1 MLLERYAPWPAQVPV
16 VQRPSPPPTSGDEI
30 VVTFIG
36 HATFLIQT
44 SAGNIITDPVFA
56 ERAGPFG
63 RTGPRRVR
71 PPGIRFEH
79 LPPIARTPES
89 QSLRPLRSGNTAGV
103 AAPRSSAHRDTAGKR
118 DAAAIGRR
126 DSDRRTRLVQRM
138 PAEMSA
144 MRGAQTLDPAV
155 TSGRELEITATQA
168 QHFSARTPFDR
179 NRALWGGFMIT
190 IDEQQICF
198 AGDSGYGPHFLE
210 VGRRFPRIDLA
221 LIPIGAYEPRWFMKD
236 IHMNPEEAVQAH
248 MDVGARR
255 SIGMHFGT
263 FRLTTE
269 GSNEP
274 VAALGRARS
283 AAGIDDAAFT
293 TLDVGESARL

>member
-1 MLLERYAPWPAQVPV
+1 VRFEDLPPISTVLLSHNHYDHCDRWTLGMLAKRCDP
-16 VQRPSPPPTSGDEI
+16 I
-30 VVTFIG
+30 VVTP
-36 HATFLIQT
+36 L
-44 SAGNIITDPVFA
+44 GN
-56 ERAGPFG
+56 E
-63 RTGPRRVR
+63 
-71 PPGIRFEH
+71 
-79 LPPIARTPES
+79 
-89 QSLRPLRSGNTAGV
+89 
-103 AAPRSSAHRDTAGKR
+103 
-118 DAAAIGRR
+118 
-126 DSDRRTRLVQRM
+126 RLVTSTGIKRVEALDWWQQAGSAPFPITLT
-138 PAEMSA
+138 PA
-144 MRGAQTLDPAV
+144 R
-155 TSGRELEITATQA
+155 
-168 QHFSARTPFDR
+168 HFSARTPFDR

-190 IDEQQICF
+190 IDEQQIYF

-248 MDVGARR
+248 LDVGARR

-269 GSNEP
+269 GPNEP